1 MADIEQVR
9 VYEIS
14 TTVSS
19 GLNNNEICSETV
31 LDSDLNYYMWCGKD
45 NAGNVTKW
53 LAKDENARVV
63 DLTVSGE
70 ALFADGVY
78 DVPSISFTSDPS
90 SGFWTGG
97 VGSVMLSIGGASKFE
112 FTDDITFQDTG
123 GIWFELDDIYLNPL
137 GTYGLELLAGNGTD
151 GAVLQLSTTETTVVT
166 GHVLGRLNFA
176 APDETSGGDS
186 IEVGASIVAIAED
199 DFYYTTNKTSLCFQ
213 TANSE
218 VATTKMVLN
227 SIGQAL
233 FKDGDYQYPSI
244 SFISDPTTGIWYE
257 LHNGSIMFSNLGY
270 DSFEIDSG
278 GQIILRMTGAG
289 LWFDV
294 NVTNLRPIAP
304 YGSDGGLELVAGD
317 TTIGSRLQLSTKET
331 SIEANDVLGRI
342 NFAAT
347 AEASGG
353 VAVEVG
359 ASIVAYAEDT
369 FYYTGNKTSLSFLTS
384 QSEGAGVKLTLNSAG
399 NLCLGTQTTDSS
411 AVGCLA
417 LANAVA
423 PAAHTDNQIYIYSA
437 DVDCGTVV
445 ASLAIY
451 TEHAVR
457 TEYIETTRT
466 LPVTVNGIPLMLLF
480 GEMPV

>member
-1 MADIEQVR
+1 MAVEQVR

-14 TTVSS
+14 TTAVS

-31 LDSDLNYYMWCGKD
+31 TDADLGFEMWGGKD
-45 NAGNVTKW
+45 NAGSTTKW

-199 DFYYTTNKTSLCFQ
+199 DFNYTTNKTSLCFQ

-227 SIGQAL
+227 SIGQCCFSIGNAL
-233 FKDGDYQYPSI
+233 LPSIIQIGWYDTGIYFPSAQSVAISTAGSSKVLFANDGSVDLETNSVYLRFGNGTDVASLEHLPALGLRLHGGNGDY
-244 SFISDPTTGIWYE
+244 
-257 LHNGSIMFSNLGY
+257 GSILSLAVKGDVRNGQKIGRI
-270 DSFEIDSG
+270 DFEAPQENHG
-278 GQIILRMTGAG
+278 GDA
-289 LWFDV
+289 V
-294 NVTNLRPIAP
+294 
-304 YGSDGGLELVAGD
+304 LVA
-317 TTIGSRLQLSTKET
+317 
-331 SIEANDVLGRI
+331 
-342 NFAAT
+342 
-347 AEASGG
+347 
-353 VAVEVG
+353 
-359 ASIVAYAEDT
+359 ASIVAIAEDNFSAT
-369 FYYTGNKTSLSFLTS
+369 VNKTSLCFQTA
-384 QSEGAGVKLTLNSAG
+384 QSELASTKMNLNSAG
-399 NLCLGTQTTDSS
+399 NLGIGAAVAFDAS

-417 LANAVA
+417 LANATA

-437 DVDCGTVV
+437 DVNCGTTI

-457 TEYIETTRT
+457 TEYVETTRT

>member
-78 DVPSISFTSDPS
+78 DVPSISF
-90 SGFWTGG
+90 
-97 VGSVMLSIGGASKFE
+97 
-112 FTDDITFQDTG
+112 
-123 GIWFELDDIYLNPL
+123 
-137 GTYGLELLAGNGTD
+137 
-151 GAVLQLSTTETTVVT
+151 
-166 GHVLGRLNFA
+166 
-176 APDETSGGDS
+176 
-186 IEVGASIVAIAED
+186 
-199 DFYYTTNKTSLCFQ
+199 
-213 TANSE
+213 
-218 VATTKMVLN
+218 
-227 SIGQAL
+227 
-233 FKDGDYQYPSI
+233 
-244 SFISDPTTGIWYE
+244 ISDPTTGMWLDSSGIF
-257 LHNGSIMFSNLGY
+257 FSWAGLGVV
-270 DSFEIDSG
+270 SFDFWGNINIE
-278 GQIILRMTGAG
+278 TAGAG
-289 LWFDV
+289 MTFAHYTDLK
-294 NVTNLRPIAP
+294 PITSAWA
-304 YGSDGGLELVAGD
+304 GGLELKAGD
-317 TTIGSRLQLSTKET
+317 TTDGARFQLSTREDG
-331 SIEANDVLGRI
+331 ILAGHVLGRI
-342 NFAAT
+342 NFAAPN
-347 AEASGG
+347 EDSGG

-369 FYYTGNKTSLSFLTS
+369 FSATVNKTSLSFLTS
-384 QSEGAGVKLTLNSAG
+384 QFEGAGVKLTLNSAG
-399 NLCLGTQTTDSS
+399 NLCLGTQTTDAS

-437 DVDCGTVV
+437 DVDCGTAV

-457 TEYIETTRT
+457 TEYVETTRT
-466 LPVTVNGIPLMLLF
+466 LPVTVNGVPLMLLF
-480 GEMPV
+480 GEIPV

>member
-1 MADIEQVR
+1 MAVEQVR

-14 TTVSS
+14 TTAVS

-31 LDSDLNYYMWCGKD
+31 TDADLGFEMWGGKD
-45 NAGNVTKW
+45 NAGSTTKW

-227 SIGQAL
+227 SIGQCCFSIGNAL
-233 FKDGDYQYPSI
+233 LPSITQIGWYDTGIYFPSTQSVAISTAGSSKVLFANDGSVNLETNSVYLRFGNGSDVASLEHLPDLGLRLHGGNGDYGSILSLAVKGDVGSGKKIGRIDFEAPQESHDGD
-244 SFISDPTTGIWYE
+244 
-257 LHNGSIMFSNLGY
+257 
-270 DSFEIDSG
+270 
-278 GQIILRMTGAG
+278 A
-289 LWFDV
+289 V
-294 NVTNLRPIAP
+294 
-304 YGSDGGLELVAGD
+304 LVA
-317 TTIGSRLQLSTKET
+317 
-331 SIEANDVLGRI
+331 
-342 NFAAT
+342 
-347 AEASGG
+347 
-353 VAVEVG
+353 
-359 ASIVAYAEDT
+359 ASIVAIAEDNFSAT
-369 FYYTGNKTSLSFLTS
+369 VNKTSLCFQTA
-384 QSEGAGVKLTLNSAG
+384 QSELASTKMSLNSAG
-399 NLCLGTQTTDSS
+399 NLGIGA
-411 AVGCLA
+411 AVAFDATAQGCFV
-417 LANAVA
+417 LANATA

-437 DVDCGTVV
+437 DVDCGTAV

-457 TEYIETTRT
+457 TEYVATTRT
-466 LPVTVNGIPLMLLF
+466 LPVTVNGVPLMLLF
-480 GEMPV
+480 GEIPV